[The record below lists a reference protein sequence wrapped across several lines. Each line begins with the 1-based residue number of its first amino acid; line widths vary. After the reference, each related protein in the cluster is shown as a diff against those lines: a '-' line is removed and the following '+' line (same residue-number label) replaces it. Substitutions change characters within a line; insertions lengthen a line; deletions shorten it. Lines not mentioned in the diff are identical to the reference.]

1 MKNKRYKK
9 PSPKRERELRKE
21 VMKETQP
28 KKKGNT
34 VKKSTRRKNVSR
46 DIPNGRT
53 VQTRDEHFE
62 GAGEYR
68 KPGYE
73 NKGYYRR
80 AVVVDSNRQNH
91 LAVVVLTTKGEEVP
105 GEKKATF
112 RPYVETKDDKGN
124 PITIGKKFKE
134 NKPQKDLSSKA
145 VAKIKKVS
153 FYNSHNALENRKK
166 VRDMKGRQ
174 KK

>member
-1 MKNKRYKK
+1 MKNIA
-9 PSPKRERELRKE
+9 PKN
-21 VMKETQP
+21 
-28 KKKGNT
+28 KGNK
-34 VKKSTRRKNVSR
+34 VKKSKRRKNVSR

-91 LAVVVLTTKGEEVP
+91 LAVVVLTTKGEEIP
-105 GEKKATF
+105 GVKKSKF
-112 RPYVETKDDKGN
+112 RPFVETKDDTGN

-134 NKPQKDLSSKA
+134 NKPKHDLPPKA
-145 VAKIKKVS
+145 VARIKKLT
-153 FYNSHNALENRKK
+153 FKDAGNAQENRDK
-166 VRDMKGRQ
+166 VRTLKER
-174 KK
+174 K